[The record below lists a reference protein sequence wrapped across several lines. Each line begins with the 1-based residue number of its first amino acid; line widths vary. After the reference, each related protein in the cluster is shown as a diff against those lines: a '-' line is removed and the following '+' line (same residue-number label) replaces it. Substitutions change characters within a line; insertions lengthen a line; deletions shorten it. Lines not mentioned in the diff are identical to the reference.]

1 MCYDDA
7 SVDRRAS
14 LSGENGCELPN
25 DIEQLKAIILKQQNE
40 IKALKKLKQ
49 IAEEI
54 IAIYRQREELWKVML
69 EDDKK

>member
-14 LSGENGCELPN
+14 LSGENDCELPN
-25 DIEQLKAIILKQQNE
+25 DVEQLKAIILQQQNE
-40 IKALKKLKQ
+40 IKALKRLKQ
-49 IAEEI
+49 VAEEI
-54 IAIYRQREELWKVML
+54 IAIYRERDELWRKMV